1 MCAQEQS
8 AHCTATCAQ
17 AHKMHCTEIGSW
29 MGVQIS
35 AQGPSVLIFPQSTC
49 LLPFDHCLIHH
60 LFSIYRTWSLQPR
73 WTRCRCNN
81 FAFQVLVVLF
91 LPISMSMALSS
102 FHKFLAFGL
111 PNRSPTKLSF
121 DLISEGIHLS
131 SHILIKLGV
140 LIMDFRRVIGP
151 RDARME
157 SLENLKS
164 FHDFFLF
171 PVSLIRGKTEP
182 EQFAISRYR
191 PKGTA
196 SRDVG
201 AWSQEDSQRIM
212 FGNIQAVRIG

>member
-1 MCAQEQS
+1 M
-8 AHCTATCAQ
+8 ATTTQ
-17 AHKMHCTEIGSW
+17 VDKVYT
-29 MGVQIS
+29 
-35 AQGPSVLIFPQSTC
+35 
-49 LLPFDHCLIHH
+49 
-60 LFSIYRTWSLQPR
+60 
-73 WTRCRCNN
+73 CRCNN
-81 FAFQVLVVLF
+81 FTFQVLVMLF

-111 PNRSPTKLSF
+111 PNRSPAKLSF

-182 EQFAISRYR
+182 EQFENYRYGQR
-191 PKGTA
+191 GTA

-201 AWSQEDSQRIM
+201 VFNLEPR
-212 FGNIQAVRIG
+212 GLTTNIVWEHPSGQNWMRSYFL

>member
-1 MCAQEQS
+1 MVTTTQVDKVY
-8 AHCTATCAQ
+8 T
-17 AHKMHCTEIGSW
+17 
-29 MGVQIS
+29 
-35 AQGPSVLIFPQSTC
+35 
-49 LLPFDHCLIHH
+49 
-60 LFSIYRTWSLQPR
+60 
-73 WTRCRCNN
+73 CRCNN
-81 FAFQVLVVLF
+81 FTFQVLVMLF